1 MKAKVIEYG
10 QQKKKRVRSSLGV
23 DPTGVYKVAG
33 NELQTWKDV
42 CKTDQQTALS
52 ETQRENK
59 KFIHCVLFMKK
70 QSP

>member
-1 MKAKVIEYG
+1 MKAEVIEYG
-10 QQKKKRVRSSLGV
+10 QRKRSILGV

-42 CKTDQQTALS
+42 CKTNQQTALS

-59 KFIHCVLFMKK
+59 KFIHWVLFMKK